1 MGVCFV
7 NNGSKPENIVAN
19 LQFLNKKKGLP
30 PVHSWNPPF
39 CGDIDMRISRDG
51 RWHYN
56 GSPIGRESMV
66 KLFASVLRHDDDGH
80 YYLVTPVEKVRIQV
94 DDAPFVAVSA
104 EVRDGANGP
113 EYLFTTNVGDEVVL
127 SNEHDLKMIKSMK
140 TGEFVPYIRVRD
152 RLDALV
158 NRNVFYQLVAEAVET
173 RVTEGIELS
182 IRSQGQNY
190 SLGVVEGG

>member
-19 LQFLNKKKGLP
+19 LQFLNEKKGLP

-104 EVRDGANGP
+104 EVRDGGNGP

-127 SNEHDLKMIKSMK
+127 SNEHNLKMIKSIK

-158 NRNVFYQLVAEAVET
+158 NRNVFYQLVSEAVET
-173 RVTEGIELS
+173 RVTGGIELS
-182 IRSQGQNY
+182 IRSQGQDY